1 MRELWTRSVG
11 GGALTVYE
19 TNELYGEKGAF
30 RALRFA
36 DGAVQGAVDLNDP
49 ARIVL
54 EYPRAIMHLMEEND
68 PDYESVFVIGHG
80 VGTMGQALKD
90 KRCKIAEIE
99 EAVLDASRRFFGYAL
114 DNVVVGDGRAALA
127 GESDEAYDYIVLD
140 AFTDEGTPRHL
151 TSLEFFRL
159 CRRKLH
165 PRGGIALNLIG
176 RGEQNERIRSALT
189 TLQQEFPY
197 TRAFRLPS
205 PGSADLQNFVLIGRS
220 APIRCQLRA
229 MAGFVDV
236 KLAPGRIVRDPS
248 VEPFPPYAP

>member
-11 GGALTVYE
+11 GSLLTVYE

-36 DGAVQGAVDLNDP
+36 DDAVQGALDLNDP
-49 ARIVL
+49 SRIVL
-54 EYPRAIMHLMEEND
+54 EYPRAILHLLEAND
-68 PDYESVFVIGHG
+68 PDYESVFLIGHG
-80 VGTMGQALKD
+80 VGTLGTALKN
-90 KRCKIAEIE
+90 KRCTIAEIE
-99 EAVLDASRRFFGYAL
+99 EAVLDASRRFFGYDL
-114 DNVVVGDGRAALA
+114 DNVVVGDGRETLSREPD
-127 GESDEAYDYIVLD
+127 GTFDYIVLD

-159 CRRKLH
+159 CRRKLQ
-165 PRGGIALNLIG
+165 PRGSIALNLIG
-176 RGEQNERIRSALT
+176 KGEQNERVRSALT

-205 PGSADLQNFVLIGRS
+205 PGAADLRNFVLIGRTS
-220 APIRCQLRA
+220 PIRCQLRA

-248 VEPFPPYAP
+248 AGLFAP